1 MLIPLLTRDR
11 LPTSELLGWDC
22 RRISWQWRP
31 PSAARSQGGS
41 MEKPDVPPFW
51 MGESWWINELCMA
64 MFNSYVK
71 LPEGNPTFLFI
82 YIYTW
87 GKPLGGLTRNHPCM
101 GHGLWVDLTIVRN
114 ELYLLGD
121 STWLIH
127 HPVTPGSPGIAFFPW
142 SIRLGGIVRQNC
154 GLLGSWPFNKKNEK
168 RTESVNTAHLGSRFL
183 LLQSNQIRVFFS
195 KLDIQKTRRS
205 TAQVLTSQSHSI
217 SPGR

>member
-1 MLIPLLTRDR
+1 MDEPCLFHFWPGIGYLLRNCWDGIAVGF
-11 LPTSELLGWDC
+11 LGNGGLH
-22 RRISWQWRP
+22 QP
-31 PSAARSQGGS
+31 HAAKVDPWKNL
-41 MEKPDVPPFW
+41 MFHHFEWVNH
-51 MGESWWINELCMA
+51 GESTNYAWPCSIA
-64 MFNSYVK
+64 MLNYQRV
-71 LPEGNPTFLFI
+71 TQLFYLYI

-154 GLLGSWPFNKKNEK
+154 GLLGIWPFNKKKWEK
-168 RTESVNTAHLGSRFL
+168 DRECEHCSFGVSFFITTI
-183 LLQSNQIRVFFS
+183 QSNSCFFFFEARYS
-195 KLDIQKTRRS
+195 KDS
-205 TAQVLTSQSHSI
+205 
-217 SPGR
+217 